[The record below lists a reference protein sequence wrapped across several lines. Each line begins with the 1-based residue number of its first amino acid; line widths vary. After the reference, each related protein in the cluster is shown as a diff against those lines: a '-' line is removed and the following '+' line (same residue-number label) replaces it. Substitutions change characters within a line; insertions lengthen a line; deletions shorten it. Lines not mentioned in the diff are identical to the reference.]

1 MLSPITKDANA
12 TVTIPVPKLISAV
25 LLYCAIKEPERPVK
39 ALDRQS
45 PTVMVKVG
53 LMEEARTIAGLS
65 PVARID
71 RPSPVL
77 KNHFKKKQRRRT
89 IILRRIT
96 TPHSFKKALSPAKS
110 VKIVS
115 VPKMDRLEEKPIT
128 AKFTV

>member
-1 MLSPITKDANA
+1 
-12 TVTIPVPKLISAV
+12 
-25 LLYCAIKEPERPVK
+25 
-39 ALDRQS
+39 
-45 PTVMVKVG
+45 
-53 LMEEARTIAGLS
+53 MEEARTIAGLS

-71 RPSPVL
+71 NPKPVL

-96 TPHSFKKALSPAKS
+96 TPHSFKKGLSPAKS